1 MSSFNPWRTNRKCS
15 ICFIIT
21 SIIFLMGILML
32 VLINPLVNKIL
43 ANVCYLVCFIFVN
56 LKYISIENG
65 DY

>member
-1 MSSFNPWRTNRKCS
+1 
-15 ICFIIT
+15 
-21 SIIFLMGILML
+21 MGILML